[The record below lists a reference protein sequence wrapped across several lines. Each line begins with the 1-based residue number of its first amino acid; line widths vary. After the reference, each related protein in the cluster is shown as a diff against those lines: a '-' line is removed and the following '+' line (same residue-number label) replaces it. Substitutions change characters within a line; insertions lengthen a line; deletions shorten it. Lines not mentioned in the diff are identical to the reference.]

1 MFALIKYGVGCTLSI
16 KHTLLDWSWKLVPRC
31 GLAGSSTSGPVLFCL
46 SCFCMGV
53 HARACRRVAFVRAGH
68 MHARW
73 FRWFRPCMRVG
84 FSQGHW
90 THAGERFR
98 SGGTRWRAGV
108 HARWFRPGTPD
119 TCRRIAFVRAGRDG
133 ARTCMRVVLGRRRGT
148 HAGSLVSAGR
158 DVMARWVGGQVSA
171 GRFRWFRAHFCHR
184 ALAAAETNFS
194 ARFFFPCLFKHA
206 TL

>member
-16 KHTLLDWSWKLVPRC
+16 KHMLLDWSWKLVPRC

-84 FSQGHW
+84 FGQGHR
-90 THAGERFR
+90 THAGALLSF
-98 SGGTRWRAGV
+98 
-108 HARWFRPGTPD
+108 
-119 TCRRIAFVRAGRDG
+119 GRDAMARGRACVLFGPETRDACWLVGFGWAGCDG
-133 ARTCMRVVLGRRRGT
+133 ALGGRPSFGR
-148 HAGSLVSAGR
+148 AFSLVSCTFLPPR
-158 DVMARWVGGQVSA
+158 VGC
-171 GRFRWFRAHFCHR
+171 R
-184 ALAAAETNFS
+184 
-194 ARFFFPCLFKHA
+194 
-206 TL
+206 

>member
-84 FSQGHW
+84 FGQGHR
-90 THAGERFR
+90 THAGALLSFGRDAMAR
-98 SGGTRWRAGV
+98 GRACVLFWAGDAGRML
-108 HARWFRPGTPD
+108 ARWFRLGGMWWRALGGRPSFG
-119 TCRRIAFVRAGRDG
+119 RAF
-133 ARTCMRVVLGRRRGT
+133 
-148 HAGSLVSAGR
+148 SLVSCTFLPP
-158 DVMARWVGGQVSA
+158 
-171 GRFRWFRAHFCHR
+171 RFGCRR
-184 ALAAAETNFS
+184 NK
-194 ARFFFPCLFKHA
+194 FFGAFFLSLPI
-206 TL
+206 